1 MFRKRH
7 IHIGPAE
14 LTMAP
19 GEAVS
24 FYGKDRYVH
33 GVLGVARVA
42 QRLML
47 TPMEERSLQVDRV
60 LSSIDKYGY
69 VANRQLPVK
78 GVAEDRAPNPR
89 AAEGD
94 KIANIHDAMVNFH
107 LLLRSQRLYE
117 VDHPQRIATLGMA
130 YDSLH
135 SVVGRHRLELQVMRD
150 GLVSSALG
158 DSLLP
163 DATGEMLALSSALRQ
178 AGIRRISF
186 LPKVSQEEVDILAE
200 LIKVSLMTM
209 GPTSA
214 AQTSAK
220 TSDNDAKGARDVWW
234 IKSFAERDVEGILVN
249 TQVDRKVDTLLTSLI
264 ATLVAYGG
272 HSPRVDSENV
282 RLPSFD
288 DLIAILKLLARI
300 TVPLEPASELSPE
313 AGAQAIHEAME
324 AA

>member
-47 TPMEERSLQVDRV
+47 TPMEERRLQVDRV
-60 LSSIDKYGY
+60 LSSIDKYGD

-135 SVVGRHRLELQVMRD
+135 SVVGRHKLELQVMRD

-186 LPKVSQEEVDILAE
+186 LPKVSQEDVDILAE
-200 LIKVSLMTM
+200 LIKVSLMTI
-209 GPTSA
+209 GQASA
-214 AQTSAK
+214 APTGAQPSGESSGPAGDRTADK
-220 TSDNDAKGARDVWW
+220 EAGGARDAWW
-234 IKSFAERDVEGILVN
+234 IKSFAERAVEGILVN
-249 TQVDRKVDTLLTSLI
+249 AQVDRKV
-264 ATLVAYGG
+264 
-272 HSPRVDSENV
+272 
-282 RLPSFD
+282 
-288 DLIAILKLLARI
+288 
-300 TVPLEPASELSPE
+300 
-313 AGAQAIHEAME
+313 
-324 AA
+324 